1 MAAAPAHPD
10 PQADRLQAWLESL
23 DRAGF
28 RVGLRERLLVHLLLL
43 RLAATGGLP
52 AQGPE
57 RLRLLGPL
65 LCSNPQQQAE
75 YRQRLEQEP
84 AQWAALQRAARVNHL
99 TGQHKGDAAADGS
112 ATPPVA
118 GPRFG
123 KKTPLTLLLA
133 LVLTLI
139 LAAGLWWAQSRGW
152 IPWPSSSA
160 PAPAAAASAVAP
172 ELQIDP
178 NAPLPAPEPA
188 ASGIARPIYVPQRPF
203 VLPPAT
209 PPAWALPLRVGLAIA
224 GLIGLLWTLW
234 RWRQAARR
242 RMYLQAV
249 HTPQAV
255 AERMLRDP
263 HPPRTPP
270 PPALLAPVS
279 RTLRQRSAGEH
290 RVLDLPATIRASIR
304 HGGALLP
311 QYRPS
316 TRTPEYLAL
325 VERLADAD
333 QQAQY
338 HEELLAALQARGV
351 VVEVFYFRGSPGR
364 GCWRLRRRVT
374 AGRPE
379 GTDPRAATLDDDRA
393 GLIAPT
399 EREAWGH
406 CSVAELAARF
416 GQHRLLVFGDAAA
429 ARDGDRGGA
438 QTWAEQSRK
447 AFAQRAWFTP
457 LPPANW
463 GPAEDLVAQSSAG
476 GLDFL
481 LLPLEAAAFGTLA
494 DWLAA
499 GRTQMRLHPSLPQ
512 LYPPLLKGNELAW
525 AARRV
530 APPPQVLD
538 QLLYELKVYLGET
551 RLQWLAACAI
561 FPALA
566 WPFTLAL
573 GRRLLQG
580 EPAAPS
586 APIQGSQGPQ
596 GTRIQSAAVPPA
608 ADDPPLNAEQQ
619 SELAIGAAA
628 LAALP
633 WFRHGR
639 LPDWLR
645 EPLLATL
652 TPAHEALLR
661 REIERRLTDAVTTPG
676 AADLARVA
684 WLTDPLARLRSFLGR
699 GQGIARDR
707 LLIRFLQP
715 GLAPRL
721 AQHLPPVLR
730 RLLFT
735 DGLPLRGLRAWVE
748 GLGVLPLCLALFT
761 LPVVWEQVGP
771 APLDAAP
778 PVTRIQHPGVGTA
791 LAYSPDGQQLALGSA
806 EGRPPWRTASD
817 NPTYPTD
824 AGGAPGPAVTAMAT
838 LAAQGWL
845 LTGLADG
852 AVRIETLANP
862 AGSGQLTG
870 IRPLAA
876 AVSSIAT
883 PNAGTMLAVGLASGE
898 VYLWPAAALQPAGLP
913 ASSLAAPQQS
923 VQKGVIS
930 ANALLRSGAAVRIR
944 LSGHRSPVAHLAF
957 SPHGRQLASAA
968 LDGSLSLSSLPTGRQ
983 TAQQPQAHLGAI
995 TGLIYRSDGQR
1006 LVSASLD
1013 GSLREWDA
1021 TTGQPTARST
1031 ALVPAITS
1039 LAEGINPGEWI
1050 TGHEDGQLRRWS
1062 ADLTLLPQTWPLGGA
1077 GMVKALVRHPAGTEY
1092 VALDGSG
1099 AAWRVGRDEAPPL
1112 TLLGCRAAA
1121 DSVNRSRSATQ
1132 TAAATPLEVD
1142 TATQRLADDLAAAKW
1157 RSPAPG
1163 TSSPTST
1170 EAWAPAAYA
1179 AGHPST
1185 AGLAATGAGARQIL
1199 LAVGGTVPA
1208 AAAASTAADASAAAL
1223 QPAELAA
1230 RRENAER
1237 LRQRLELLRPQGKGQ
1252 TPWTV
1257 REVESADAL
1266 AHVAPL
1272 VVSVCGSEAAP
1283 APAEPPEQLA
1293 PIAWGNA
1300 APDAERQKALTAA
1313 LATLT
1318 DRQSLD
1324 RVIADAEFVSDLLP
1338 LVLKQALP
1346 PTAPPGAAV
1355 QALRREQ
1362 ALRLAL
1368 AAMPVTLQRD
1378 AAALYRLLEASAD
1391 DSEAVKP
1398 LADTL
1403 RQRLLDAR
1411 GQRPTVYIHLANE
1424 AQRSLAA
1431 PLEARLRRAGFALA
1445 RTQVQAANAPE
1456 QTDLRVQ
1463 LRSDQAL
1470 ARWLAA
1476 QHLQPAGLA
1485 PQRIWTLKDARPATD
1500 SYEIWLG
1507 RNVGAPVPSDPA
1519 ASGNDAALTVGT
1531 RFRDCADDNL
1541 CPWLRVLPPG
1551 RFLMGSSEKEQ
1562 GHQADES
1569 PQHEVAIP
1577 ARFAVME
1584 AEVTRGQFAQFVQ
1597 EQKYQTTGGCY
1608 SWVNG
1613 KWDLN
1618 AKADWRNPGFEQTDQ
1633 HPVVCIN
1640 WDDASAYARWLSGKT
1655 GKSYRLLSEAEWE
1668 YAARAGST
1676 SRWSFGDREEDLCT
1690 YANVYDEASWPRAQP
1705 KQDPSQQAQSNRSS
1719 SNSFDLDSLLR
1730 PAACRDGFK
1739 YTAPVKTYRP
1749 NAWGLYDL
1757 HGNAWEW
1764 VADCWHEDYKG
1775 APSNGSAWT
1784 SSCAGGDRRVLRGG
1798 GWNDFPG
1805 GTRSAYRDW
1814 GAPDDRGS
1822 GTGLRLAR
1830 TLTP

>member
-123 KKTPLTLLLA
+123 KKTPLNLLLA

-152 IPWPSSSA
+152 IPWPSSTA
-160 PAPAAAASAVAP
+160 PAPATAASAVAP

-188 ASGIARPIYVPQRPF
+188 ASSVARPIYVPQRPF

-224 GLIGLLWTLW
+224 GLLGLLWTLW

-263 HPPRTPP
+263 HPPRTAP

-290 RVLDLPATIRASIR
+290 RVLDLPATIRASIC

-374 AGRPE
+374 AGPPE
-379 GTDPRAATLDDDRA
+379 GTDPRAAALDDDHA
-393 GLIAPT
+393 GLIAPA

-429 ARDGDRGGA
+429 ARDDDRGGA
-438 QTWAEQSRK
+438 QTWAELTRK

-463 GPAEDLVAQSSAG
+463 GPAEDLVAQGSAG

-512 LYPPLLKGNELAW
+512 LYPPLLKGSELAW

-538 QLLYELKVYLGET
+538 QLMYELKVYLGET

-580 EPAAPS
+580 EPVAPS
-586 APIQGSQGPQ
+586 APIQGSQAPQ
-596 GTRIQSAAVPPA
+596 GTPDQSAAVPQA

-676 AADLARVA
+676 AANLARVA

-707 LLIRFLQP
+707 LLIQFLQP

-730 RLLFT
+730 RLLFK

-748 GLGVLPLCLALFT
+748 GLGVLPVLAAVIVM
-761 LPVVWEQVGP
+761 PGVWDRLGP
-771 APLDAAP
+771 EPTASTPYISKYN
-778 PVTRIQHPGVGTA
+778 TEGVGTA
-791 LAYSPDGQQLALGSA
+791 LSYLDGIWMAMGRTDGKVQLQSGQSIPQATTFTAA
-806 EGRPPWRTASD
+806 EQGVGVT
-817 NPTYPTD
+817 
-824 AGGAPGPAVTAMAT
+824 GLAVSI
-838 LAAQGWL
+838 AQGWL
-845 LTGLADG
+845 AAGTSDG
-852 AVRIETLANP
+852 AISVTPIGAQTASRFRV
-862 AGSGQLTG
+862 
-870 IRPLAA
+870 RPLGAPVSALGVAA
-876 AVSSIAT
+876 AD
-883 PNAGTMLAVGLASGE
+883 
-898 VYLWPAAALQPAGLP
+898 
-913 ASSLAAPQQS
+913 SSLAAGLTNGQAYVWPGGSLQRAARTPAPTTATLFPATAGKVTPEQLTE
-923 VQKGVIS
+923 KGIE
-930 ANALLRSGAAVRIR
+930 VRIR
-944 LSGHRSPVAHLAF
+944 LDDHRAQISSLAF
-957 SPHGRQLASAA
+957 SPDGKQIASAA
-968 LDGSLSLSSLPTGRQ
+968 LDGSLMISTWQPDARQ
-983 TAQQPQAHLGAI
+983 TARQTKAHTGAI
-995 TGLIYRSDGQR
+995 TGLVYRSDGQR
-1006 LVSASLD
+1006 LVSAGLD

-1050 TGHEDGQLRRWS
+1050 TGHDDGQLRRWS
-1062 ADLTLLPQTWPLGGA
+1062 ADLTLLQQTWPLGGA

-1092 VALDGSG
+1092 AALDGSG
-1099 AAWRVGRDEAPPL
+1099 AAWRVGRDEATPV

-1132 TAAATPLEVD
+1132 TAAATPLDVD
-1142 TATQRLADDLAAAKW
+1142 AATQRLADDLAAVKW
-1157 RSPAPG
+1157 LSSTPRRSSAAG
-1163 TSSPTST
+1163 AET
-1170 EAWAPAAYA
+1170 WAPAAYA
-1179 AGHPST
+1179 AGHPAT
-1185 AGLAATGAGARQIL
+1185 GALAATGVGARQIL
-1199 LAVGGTVPA
+1199 LAVGGTAPA
-1208 AAAASTAADASAAAL
+1208 AAAASTAAAASAAAL
-1223 QPAELAA
+1223 QPAELAT
-1230 RRENAER
+1230 RRANAER
-1237 LRQRLELLRPQGKGQ
+1237 LRQRLELLRPQGNGQ
-1252 TPWTV
+1252 PPWTLH
-1257 REVESADAL
+1257 EVESTGTL
-1266 AHVAPL
+1266 APL
-1272 VVSVCGSEAAP
+1272 VVSVCGSEAASVP
-1283 APAEPPEQLA
+1283 AALSKQLA

-1313 LATLT
+1313 LAGLS
-1318 DRQSLD
+1318 DSKALD

-1346 PTAPPGAAV
+1346 PSAPPGAAV

-1391 DSEAVKP
+1391 DSEAVKS
-1398 LADTL
+1398 LADSL
-1403 RQRLLDAR
+1403 RQRVLDAR
-1411 GQRPTVYIHLANE
+1411 GKRPTVYIHLANE

-1431 PLEARLRRAGFALA
+1431 PLETRLRRAGFALA
-1445 RTQVQAANAPE
+1445 RTQVQATNAPE

-1470 ARWLAA
+1470 ARWMAA

-1485 PQRIWTLKDARPATD
+1485 PHRIWTLKDAKPATD
-1500 SYEIWLG
+1500 TYEIWLG
-1507 RNVGAPVPSDPA
+1507 RNVGAPTAPDPA
-1519 ASGNDAALTVGT
+1519 ASGSDAALTVGT
-1531 RFRDCADDNL
+1531 RFRDCADDTL
-1541 CPWLRVLPPG
+1541 CPWMRVLPPG
-1551 RFLMGSSEKEQ
+1551 SFLMGSSEKEQ
-1562 GHQADES
+1562 GHQPGES

-1584 AEVTRGQFAQFVQ
+1584 AEVTRGQFAVFAR
-1597 EQKYQTTGGCY
+1597 ETGYKPANGCDWQK
-1608 SWVNG
+1608 
-1613 KWDLN
+1613 
-1618 AKADWRNPGFEQTDQ
+1618 PGFGQTDQ

-1640 WDDASAYARWLSGKT
+1640 WNDASAYARWLSGKT

-1676 SRWSFGDREEDLCT
+1676 TRWSFGEREEDLCA
-1690 YANVYDEASWPRAQP
+1690 YANVLDADNWPELKGEGA
-1705 KQDPSQQAQSNRSS
+1705 
-1719 SNSFDLDSLLR
+1719 
-1730 PAACRDGFK
+1730 AACGDGRK
-1739 YTAPVKTYRP
+1739 YTAPVRTYRP

-1775 APSNGSAWT
+1775 APNNGSAWT
-1784 SSCAGGDRRVLRGG
+1784 SSCAAGDRRVLRGG
-1798 GWNDFPG
+1798 GWSNYPVYS
-1805 GTRSAYRDW
+1805 RSAFRISY
-1814 GAPDDRGS
+1814 APDFRYYYS
-1822 GTGLRLAR
+1822 GFRLAR

>member
-52 AQGPE
+52 PEGPE

-65 LCSNPQQQAE
+65 LCSNPLQQAE

-84 AQWAALQRAARVNHL
+84 AQWAALQRAARVKR
-99 TGQHKGDAAADGS
+99 TGQPEGDAAADGS
-112 ATPPVA
+112 ATLPVA

-123 KKTPLTLLLA
+123 EKTSLALLLA
-133 LVLTLI
+133 LVLTLT
-139 LAAGLWWAQSRGW
+139 LAAGLWTAQSRGW
-152 IPWPSSSA
+152 IPWLSSTA
-160 PAPAAAASAVAP
+160 PAPATAASAVAP

-188 ASGIARPIYVPQRPF
+188 ASSVARPIYVPQRPF

-224 GLIGLLWTLW
+224 GLLGLLWTLW

-263 HPPRTPP
+263 HPPRTAP

-374 AGRPE
+374 AGLPE
-379 GTDPRAATLDDDRA
+379 GTDPRAAVLDDDRA

-429 ARDGDRGGA
+429 ARDDDRGGA
-438 QTWAEQSRK
+438 QTWAELTRK

-463 GPAEDLVAQSSAG
+463 GPAEDLVAQGSAG

-538 QLLYELKVYLGET
+538 QLMYELKVYLGET

-580 EPAAPS
+580 EPVAPS
-586 APIQGSQGPQ
+586 APIQGSQAPQ
-596 GTRIQSAAVPPA
+596 GTPDQSAAVPQA

-676 AADLARVA
+676 AANLARVA

-707 LLIRFLQP
+707 LLIQFLQP

-730 RLLFT
+730 RLLFK

-748 GLGVLPLCLALFT
+748 GLGVLPLLVALAA
-761 LPVVWEQVGP
+761 LPGAWDQLGP
-771 APLDAAP
+771 ESRVATPYTAKASIDGGA
-778 PVTRIQHPGVGTA
+778 TA
-791 LAYSPDGQQLALGSA
+791 LAYVGGHWLAMGRGDGSVQLQLGQPYVLVSA
-806 EGRPPWRTASD
+806 SAGANAPANVTGVGAS
-817 NPTYPTD
+817 
-824 AGGAPGPAVTAMAT
+824 M
-838 LAAQGWL
+838 AQGWL
-845 LTGLADG
+845 AAGKSDGTVTLTPIAEPRDG
-852 AVRIETLANP
+852 RFQVRTLSAP
-862 AGSGQLTG
+862 
-870 IRPLAA
+870 
-876 AVSSIAT
+876 VSA
-883 PNAGTMLAVGLASGE
+883 LAV
-898 VYLWPAAALQPAGLP
+898 AGGSD
-913 ASSLAAPQQS
+913 SSLAAGLSNGQAYLWPGSSLQHAAPS
-923 VQKGVIS
+923 PAS
-930 ANALLRSGAAVRIR
+930 AATKPNPAADLRFTATGIEVRIR
-944 LSGHRSPVAHLAF
+944 LDDHRAPISHLAF
-957 SPHGRQLASAA
+957 DRDGKQIASAA
-968 LDGSLSLSSLPTGRQ
+968 LDGSLMISTWQLRARQ
-983 TAQQPQAHLGAI
+983 LAWQPQAHPGAI
-995 TGLIYRSDGQR
+995 TGLVYRSDGKR
-1006 LVSASLD
+1006 LVSAGLD

-1021 TTGQPTARST
+1021 TNGQPTARST

-1062 ADLTLLPQTWPLGGA
+1062 ADLALLPQTWPLGGA

-1092 VALDGSG
+1092 AALDGSG
-1099 AAWRVGRDEAPPL
+1099 AAWRIGRDEAPPV
-1112 TLLGCRAAA
+1112 TLLGCRAAGGN
-1121 DSVNRSRSATQ
+1121 NRTRPTAQ
-1132 TAAATPLEVD
+1132 TAAATPLDVD
-1142 TATQRLADDLAAAKW
+1142 AATQRLADDLAAAKW
-1157 RSPAPG
+1157 LSSTPGRSSDAG
-1163 TSSPTST
+1163 AET
-1170 EAWAPAAYA
+1170 WAPAAYA

-1185 AGLAATGAGARQIL
+1185 AALAATGVGARQIL

-1208 AAAASTAADASAAAL
+1208 AAAASTAAAASAAAL
-1223 QPAELAA
+1223 QPAELAT
-1230 RRENAER
+1230 RRTNAER
-1237 LRQRLELLRPQGKGQ
+1237 LRQRLELLRPQGNGQ
-1252 TPWTV
+1252 PPWTL
-1257 REVESADAL
+1257 REVESTGTL
-1266 AHVAPL
+1266 APL
-1272 VVSVCGSEAAP
+1272 VVSVCGSEAASVP
-1283 APAEPPEQLA
+1283 AALSEQLA

-1313 LATLT
+1313 LAGLS
-1318 DRQSLD
+1318 DSKALD

-1346 PTAPPGAAV
+1346 PSAPPGAAV

-1424 AQRSLAA
+1424 AQRSLAT

-1500 SYEIWLG
+1500 TYEIWLG
-1507 RNVGAPVPSDPA
+1507 RNVGAPAAPDTA
-1519 ASGNDAALTVGT
+1519 ASGSDAALTVGT
-1531 RFRDCADDNL
+1531 RFRDCADDKV

-1569 PQHEVAIP
+1569 PQHEVTIQ

-1584 AEVTRGQFAQFVQ
+1584 AEVTRGQFAPFAR
-1597 EQKYQTTGGCY
+1597 ETGYKPTSGCDWQK
-1608 SWVNG
+1608 
-1613 KWDLN
+1613 
-1618 AKADWRNPGFEQTDQ
+1618 PGYDQTDQ
-1633 HPVVCIN
+1633 HPVVCIDWN
-1640 WDDASAYARWLSGKT
+1640 DAVAYAKWLSGKT
-1655 GKSYRLLSEAEWE
+1655 GKTYRLLSEAEWE

-1676 SRWSFGDREEDLCT
+1676 TRYSVGDRSEDLCSH
-1690 YANVYDEASWPRAQP
+1690 ANVADRTVTTKYRKKEIAECS
-1705 KQDPSQQAQSNRSS
+1705 
-1719 SNSFDLDSLLR
+1719 
-1730 PAACRDGFK
+1730 DGFVN
-1739 YTAPVKTYRP
+1739 TAPGKTYRP

-1764 VADCWHEDYKG
+1764 VADCWHEDYAG
-1775 APSNGSAWT
+1775 APANGSAWT
-1784 SSCAGGDRRVLRGG
+1784 TNCTGGLRRVLRGG
-1798 GWNDFPG
+1798 DWFSGPV
-1805 GTRSAYRDW
+1805 TSRSAYRDW
-1814 GAPDDRGS
+1814 GAPLGRDIPD
-1822 GTGLRLAR
+1822 TGFRLAR